1 MPDNTKSREPAE
13 FARLTNLVYLVVI
26 FCALSWAKDF
36 LLPIVLATLISFLL
50 TPAVTQLERWGLL
63 QVLAVLSTV
72 AIAFALIGAVLSTVS
87 VQEVDLTNSL
97 PQYRGNIEA
106 KWATIQKGPSGPLD
120 VAFRNVGELINDLG
134 KITASARGTQEPQ
147 PTKVQLVGGTDGIL
161 SLVKAG
167 MAPILGPVGEFA
179 VVVVLVVFMLVE
191 RKRVRQRFLGLVG
204 HSRVATTTLAIDEA
218 GSRISG
224 FLLVQ
229 LQINSGFAVLL
240 GIGLYLIGI
249 PNAMLWAVL
258 TLALRFLPYVGV
270 WISAFF
276 TLGLAVAI
284 STTWR
289 EPILVAALYVFLELF
304 TNNIVEPFA
313 LSGSTGISPL
323 AVIVSA
329 LFWTWLWGPVG
340 LLLSTPLTACLV
352 ALGRYFP
359 GFYPWSILLAA
370 HPPTSSETR
379 LILLLTESRLP
390 EAKALIHELTGTQL
404 SLRTAEELIVP
415 TIRAVENDL
424 FPGSTATPT
433 KSRIYEQMREIVE
446 ELTVPAKAGLDE
458 TSPLSD
464 LEASGV
470 VIVPFV
476 GEGDELVGN
485 ILERLLG
492 AAGIGSVLLPWKTLR
507 SEKLQ
512 RIKELE
518 AKCVVI
524 SAIEARSAM
533 SVGKMARS
541 LQISLPDTVIVIGLW
556 SLPPEGAARLIRK
569 IKESQDCGVY
579 TDLEQAVQGIAS
591 LIVPSRPEPRPETKL
606 P

>member
-1 MPDNTKSREPAE
+1 MPDNTKSREPVE
-13 FARLTNLVYLVVI
+13 FARLTGLVYLVVI

-36 LLPIVLATLISFLL
+36 LLPIILATLISFLL
-50 TPAVTQLERWGLL
+50 TPAVTRLERWGLHSGI
-63 QVLAVLSTV
+63 AVLSTV
-72 AIAFALIGAVLSTVS
+72 AIAFALIGAVFATVS
-87 VQEVDLTNSL
+87 VQAVDLTNSL
-97 PQYRGNIEA
+97 PKYSDNIEA
-106 KWATIQKGPSGPLD
+106 KWSAIQKGPSGPLE

-134 KITASARGTQEPQ
+134 KITKSARGTQEPV
-147 PTKVQLVGGTDGIL
+147 PTKVQLVGGADGLL

-167 MAPILGPVGEFA
+167 MTPILGPVGEFA

-218 GSRISG
+218 GSRISS

-229 LQINSGFAVLL
+229 LQINSGFALLL

-289 EPILVAALYVFLELF
+289 EPILVAALYAFLELF
-304 TNNIVEPFA
+304 TNNVVEPFA

-359 GFYPWSILLAA
+359 AFYPWSILLAA

-379 LILLLTESRLP
+379 LILLLTEGRLA
-390 EAKALIHELTGTQL
+390 EAKALIHESAGTQL
-404 SLRTAEELIVP
+404 SLRTAEELIIP
-415 TIRAVENDL
+415 SIRAIENDL

-433 KSRIYEQMREIVE
+433 KSRIYEQMREIAE
-446 ELTVPAKAGLDE
+446 ELTV
-458 TSPLSD
+458 SPGIGEGSLSD
-464 LEASGV
+464 PEASGV

-492 AAGIGSVLLPWKTLR
+492 AAGIGSILLPWRTLR

-512 RIKELE
+512 RMQELG

-556 SLPPEGAARLIRK
+556 SLPPEGAARLIRR
-569 IKESQDCGVY
+569 IKESLDCGVY
-579 TDLEQAVQGIAS
+579 TDLDQAVQGIAS
-591 LIVPSRPEPRPETKL
+591 LIVPSRPEARPETKS